1 MSPAVM
7 TPEVRLGGPEAAPDG
22 AAFQLWIDGWTEAI
36 DAKAQLNVT
45 EGVRAVRLEITAG
58 GPNDVVLVDVAFDGI
73 EGSMGLHHLAV
84 GLPGGGL
91 DSAVASIGGQTY
103 HSQAGEIDVNLS
115 ADGSIIGSFELA
127 LAQDP
132 EVAAGEPIVFELSED
147 VRDLKGQF
155 GGQWKLFCQSHMP
168 GHMSS
173 LMTGGHYCDGLT
185 F

>member
-1 MSPAVM
+1 M
-7 TPEVRLGGPEAAPDG
+7 TPEVTPGGAEAAANG
-22 AAFQLWIDGWTEAI
+22 AAFQLSIDDWTEAI

-45 EGVRAVRLEITAG
+45 EGERAVRLEITAG
-58 GPNDVVLVDVAFDGI
+58 GQKDVVLVDVAFDGI

-91 DSAVASIGGQTY
+91 DSAVASIGGQPY
-103 HSQAGEIDVNLS
+103 HSQAGAIDVNLS
-115 ADGSIIGSFELA
+115 ADGSIAGSFELA

-132 EVAAGEPIVFELSED
+132 VVAEGEPIVFELSEEL
-147 VRDLKGQF
+147 RNLKGQF
-155 GGQWKLFCQSHMP
+155 SGQWKLFCQSHMP

-173 LMTGGHYCDGLT
+173 LMTGGHYCDGLA